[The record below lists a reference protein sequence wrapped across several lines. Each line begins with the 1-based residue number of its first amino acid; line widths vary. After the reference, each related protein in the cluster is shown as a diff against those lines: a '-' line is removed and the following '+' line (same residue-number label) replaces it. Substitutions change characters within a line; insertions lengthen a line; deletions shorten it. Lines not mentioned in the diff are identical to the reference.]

1 MRRVG
6 RFVFILIACAF
17 LLFAFCGQKAPESA
31 AEASDSLLLK
41 GKKQWDIGLFDSA
54 YISFRKAQV
63 QAFQAQNTLNHAEA
77 TYRAGLYLAR
87 QMRLVEASPTLD
99 SAIAIGSQIDALST
113 QVLFA
118 RRERAF
124 VALNQGQI
132 PEAIRRY
139 NNILEDMRPLTADV
153 DSIRAL
159 VHESLGQAYFYQG
172 NFDAG
177 LQKSQEALNLY
188 QSIFPKNHIKI
199 GICAN
204 TLGIMYMYLD
214 QFPASIEHFELGSN
228 IFAQHY
234 PAHHP
239 NVLQIKT
246 NIGVL
251 YGELGLFWK
260 SLKAH
265 QAVIDQKENL
275 EPRPYLNALLNLGS
289 TLMGVGDYQSALD
302 HFEEAEIFLKDY
314 PQLADEQM
322 SYIAQN
328 RAAIYQE
335 MGREEAAL
343 QQIEQAIEQNKQL
356 KGEDHPEL
364 ITEYFTLGD
373 LLMSKKQFRAAE
385 AAFRKALQITQK
397 SIGKHSLQGGHAL
410 TYLGQLARAE
420 ADFVLAAKHLKEA
433 QTHYLAIDNRFE
445 LAANYTELAINW
457 RLLRQQDSCIAMHD
471 KALEILLPE
480 EVMNLRSY
488 WYLHPMEEMML
499 ERAHSI
505 RAFPTDPQ
513 AYKAGSQDTSIFQ
526 NALYYFQ
533 TAIAVV
539 DSQRHYYE
547 SPVSRQVRLTDQ
559 LPAYEG
565 ALDMCYRLYY
575 IQDAFELAE
584 QSKANNLRDHL
595 RGVQALQFAGLPDS
609 LLEKERQIRQR
620 IAAINEERLS
630 QHIDSSQ
637 LTSLKQESFD
647 LKRSYHDFL
656 QDLEQQYPAYFQLKF
671 AQKELHVEQLLGSL
685 SNQEAIYSYFMGS
698 EHLYIF
704 RLFQGR
710 IDLYRQAI
718 DTLIPALD
726 TWLSFI
732 STPPQTDTE
741 GDQDASLAASHKL
754 SQNLLPDLEDQMEL
768 ITILPDGPLG
778 YLPFESLSKETASQT
793 SLRDWAFLGKKIAFT
808 YAPAAELLGKT
819 DKQSPASS
827 NYLGFAPDFE
837 AGNPVASRNRLSPLL
852 YNQQE
857 IKSVAKL
864 LRGDAL
870 TGNQADEQKIKNLG
884 GTPYILHFAT
894 HALAD
899 EKDLMR
905 SRLFLKANQ
914 DTLED
919 GILYAYEIYGMQ
931 LNSPLCVLSA
941 CQTAKGPLQRG
952 EGIMS
957 LARAFQYSGCERVLS
972 TLWQTDDRAAG
983 SLSQD
988 FFVALSKKMPVEQAL
1003 LKARQAWLAKAD
1015 NVYAHPYYWANY
1027 VLIGEGG
1034 HIPIKNHGPWGQVLL
1049 ISSLAL
1055 TLSLTLFFWRR
1066 KKRALF

>member
-6 RFVFILIACAF
+6 RFVFVLITCGF
-17 LLFAFCGQKAPESA
+17 LTFIFCGQKAPESA

-41 GKKQWDIGLFDSA
+41 GKQQWDIGLFDSA
-54 YISFRKAQV
+54 YISFRKAQI
-63 QAFQAQNTLNHAEA
+63 QAHQAQNTLNHAEA

-87 QMRLVEASPTLD
+87 QMRLTEASVTLD
-99 SAIAIGSQIDALST
+99 SAIDIGSQIDSLSP

-124 VALNQGQI
+124 VALNQGLI

-139 NNILEDMRPLTADV
+139 DEMLKDTEPLSTDV

-177 LQKSQEALNLY
+177 LQKSQEALALY
-188 QSIFPKNHIKI
+188 QTVFSENHIKI

-214 QFPASIEHFELGSN
+214 RFPESIEYFEQSSH

-260 SLKAH
+260 SLRAH
-265 QAVIDQKENL
+265 QEVFEQKENL

-289 TLMGVGDYQSALD
+289 TLMGVGDYQNALD

-314 PQLADEQM
+314 PELAVEQM
-322 SYIAQN
+322 AYIAQN
-328 RAAIYQE
+328 RASIYQE
-335 MGREEAAL
+335 MGNGDAAL
-343 QQIEQAIEQNKQL
+343 EQIQKGIEQNQRL

-373 LLMSKKQFRAAE
+373 LLMSKKQFREAE
-385 AAFRKALQITQK
+385 ATFQKALEITQK
-397 SIGKHSLQGGHAL
+397 SIGKYSLQGGHAL
-410 TYLGQLARAE
+410 TYLGQLAREE
-420 ADFVLAAKHLKEA
+420 ADYSLAAKRLKEA
-433 QTHYLAIDNRFE
+433 QAHYSAIENQFE
-445 LAANYTELAINW
+445 LAVNYTELAINW
-457 RLLRQQDSCIAMHD
+457 RLLGEKDSCMAMHE
-471 KALEILLPE
+471 KAQTILLSNE
-480 EVMNLRSY
+480 AKNLRAY

-499 ERAHSI
+499 ERANSI
-505 RAFPTDPQ
+505 RAFPTDPR

-526 NALYYFQ
+526 NALYYFKL
-533 TAIAVV
+533 AIAVV

-547 SPVSRQVRLTDQ
+547 SPLSRQVRLTDQ

-565 ALDMCYRLYY
+565 ALDMCFRLYY
-575 IQDAFELAE
+575 FQEAFELAE

-595 RGVQALQFAGLPDS
+595 RGVQALQFSGLPDS
-609 LLEKERQIRQR
+609 LLEKEREIRQR
-620 IAAINEERLS
+620 IAAVNEARLGL
-630 QHIDSSQ
+630 QVDSSQ
-637 LTSLKQESFD
+637 LTSLQQESFD
-647 LKRSYHDFL
+647 LKRSYRDFL
-656 QDLEQQYPAYFQLKF
+656 QDLEQKYPTYYQLKF
-671 AQKELHVEQLLGSL
+671 AQNDLDVAQILGNL
-685 SNQEAIYSYFMGS
+685 SDQEAIYSYFWGS
-698 EHLYIF
+698 EHLYVF
-704 RLFQGR
+704 RLFRGR
-710 IDLYRQAI
+710 IDLYQYEIDAI
-718 DTLIPALD
+718 QPALD
-726 TWLSFI
+726 AWLRFI
-732 STPPQTDTE
+732 STPPSSEAEKDLKTT
-741 GDQDASLAASHKL
+741 LAASHKL
-754 SQNLLPDLEDQMEL
+754 TQFLLPGLSDQMEL
-768 ITILPDGPLG
+768 ISILPDGPLG
-778 YLPFESLSKETASQT
+778 YLPFESLSPDTTNHTQ
-793 SLRDWAFLGKKIAFT
+793 LRDWAFLGKEIAFS
-808 YAPAAELLGKT
+808 YAPAAELLGRTKG
-819 DKQSPASS
+819 KPGPSS

-837 AGNPVASRNRLSPLL
+837 AGNPIASRNQLSPLL

-857 IKSVAKL
+857 IESVAKL
-864 LRGDAL
+864 LRGNAL
-870 TGNQADEQKIKNLG
+870 TGAHADEQKIKNLG
-884 GTPYILHFAT
+884 KAPYILHFAT

-899 EKDLMR
+899 ENDLMR
-905 SRLFLKANQ
+905 SRLFLKTNQ
-914 DTLED
+914 DTIED

-957 LARAFQYSGCERVLS
+957 LARAFQYSGCDRVLS

-983 SLSQD
+983 SFSQD
-988 FFVALSKKMPVEQAL
+988 FFAALSEKMPVEQAL
-1003 LKARQAWLAKAD
+1003 LQARQQWLEKAD

-1034 HIPIKNHGPWGQVLL
+1034 HIPIRSSRPWGQLLL

-1055 TLSLTLFFWRR
+1055 TLSLALFFWRR
-1066 KKRALF
+1066 KKKN